1 MLIHAFPD
9 KRNVRRQRH
18 ITRSFLPNKLKS
30 VRCRPHILAAAR
42 YRIAPLGYVVFRGP
56 RVPHSAYVSVAFE
69 QSTRCIRR
77 PIRRLRPRAVL
88 CGKCQ
93 HQRTTQDHQPSKSLS
108 FHGKLLHSPKRSQTL
123 GCRSSI
129 VNSPLTPSSLCST
142 HISCSPFS
150 DLLLFPFSS
159 LACYLRH
166 RRGNFHVRQQS
177 DSRRPSGP

>member
-1 MLIHAFPD
+1 MLIHALAD
-9 KRNVRRQRH
+9 KRDVRRQRH
-18 ITRSFLPNKLKS
+18 IARNFLPHKLKS
-30 VRCRPHILAAAR
+30 VRRIPHVFAAPGNR
-42 YRIAPLGYVVFRGP
+42 VAPLGCVVFHGP
-56 RVPHSAYVSVAFE
+56 CVPHSAYVSVAFE
-69 QSTRCIRR
+69 QSTRCLRR

-129 VNSPLTPSSLCST
+129 VNSTLTPSSLCSA

-150 DLLLFPFSS
+150 DLI
-159 LACYLRH
+159 
-166 RRGNFHVRQQS
+166 
-177 DSRRPSGP
+177 